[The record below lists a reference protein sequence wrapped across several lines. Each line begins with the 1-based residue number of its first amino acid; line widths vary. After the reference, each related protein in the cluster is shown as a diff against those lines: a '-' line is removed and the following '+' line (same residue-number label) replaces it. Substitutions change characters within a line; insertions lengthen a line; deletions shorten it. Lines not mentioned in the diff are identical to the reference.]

1 MKTIISTIATIILTA
16 TTFAQKINPITG
28 AFTITNPTC
37 HSYSNGEVS
46 ILPAGGLAPYTYI
59 WSTGDTT
66 QTVTGLPAGAYS
78 VSVTDAIGQS
88 LIGMATLQ
96 EPAPI
101 LVEGVVTNTSSNT
114 SNGIIDITNIYGAV
128 GEFTWIWTSNND
140 QALNPSTFDQS
151 NLKAGSY
158 KFTITDGNGCQS
170 STLFQVNNFVKPLIN
185 NTIGGITNNISALL
199 PTENNNT
206 TRSNRME
213 IEIYPNPSNGDVSI
227 EFESDVKE
235 IVVKSATGRVIKTG
249 NSNTTLVGLE
259 RGDYF
264 VQYSNGVETQV
275 KRFVVM

>member
-1 MKTIISTIATIILTA
+1 MKTIISTIATILLTA

-28 AFTITNPTC
+28 AFTVTYPTC
-37 HSYSNGEVS
+37 NALSNGQAS

-66 QTVTGLPAGAYS
+66 QTISNLPAGVYS
-78 VSVTDAIGQS
+78 VSVTDALGQS
-88 LIGMATLQ
+88 LMGMVTVQ

-101 LVEGVVTNTSSNT
+101 QIGGVVTNTSANT
-114 SNGIIDITNIYGAV
+114 SNGVIDITNVSGAI
-128 GEFTWIWTSNND
+128 GEYSWVWSSNND
-140 QALNPSTFDQS
+140 QALNQATLDQS

-158 KFTITDGNGCQS
+158 KIAVTDANGCQGFGI
-170 STLFQVNNFVKPLIN
+170 FQVNNFVKPLIN
-185 NTIGGITNNISALL
+185 PIVPSIS
-199 PTENNNT
+199 NNT
-206 TRSNRME
+206 TMGINV
-213 IEIYPNPSNGDVSI
+213 YPNPSNGDVSI